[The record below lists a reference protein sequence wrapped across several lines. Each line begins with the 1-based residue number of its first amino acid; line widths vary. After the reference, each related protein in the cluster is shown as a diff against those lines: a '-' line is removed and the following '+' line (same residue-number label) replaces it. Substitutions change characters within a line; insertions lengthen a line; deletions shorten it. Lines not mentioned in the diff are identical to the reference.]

1 MNQAQDVMMMT
12 VKVPSDVRK
21 KLEEWAAFN
30 VSSMTAE
37 LIRSV
42 RDRAER
48 EQEKVAV

>member
-1 MNQAQDVMMMT
+1 VMMMT

-30 VSSMTAE
+30 VSSMMAE

-48 EQEKVAV
+48 EHERAAS